1 MGTPDPRVKWFV
13 CLTLLVVGL
22 MALGVGVLIG
32 RENAA
37 LAENLVVAEGVVVR
51 RYAVSGAGSNGSNA
65 RDYSAD
71 VAVASPAIQFRVPM
85 LRAQFD
91 AHPEQSTIAVAYQ
104 ASNPSNNRIGPDVDA
119 LLRGELDAEAFMAA
133 RNRVIEFAM
142 SAGAVSA
149 VLGLLLALFWG
160 RAGRSAGVR

>member
-51 RYAVSGAGSNGSNA
+51 RYAVSGAGSNGSSA

-71 VAVASPAIQFRVPM
+71 VAVASPPPNR
-85 LRAQFD
+85 L
-91 AHPEQSTIAVAYQ
+91 
-104 ASNPSNNRIGPDVDA
+104 NPSC
-119 LLRGELDAEAFMAA
+119 
-133 RNRVIEFAM
+133 
-142 SAGAVSA
+142 S
-149 VLGLLLALFWG
+149 WG
-160 RAGRSAGVR
+160 CSRATCCCAS